1 MRGNYLFTSES
12 VSEGHP
18 DKVCDRISDA
28 VVDAFLGSD
37 PMAKVACETL
47 VTTNTIVVAGEVRMA
62 KDKASPKA
70 IMSKSG
76 KVNKKLVESLARKA
90 VKEIG
95 YAQKGFHWK
104 KAEVHGA
111 PARPVRRHRAGRRRG
126 RQQGRGRGRPRHH
139 VRLRD
144 ERDAG
149 ADAGATPV
157 FAQYPEV
164 DGRRATLRQ
173 AAAARAGREEP
184 GHAAVRRRQAGAR
197 DRDRR
202 VDAAQ
207 GKGRQARARVGRHQ
221 RDRPSVREERAAGRM
236 DAAGGALL
244 CESDGPL
251 RHRRT
256 GRRQRAHRAQDHRR
270 HLRRCSPAWRR
281 RVLRQGPLEGRP
293 LGCLRRALP
302 REERGRRR
310 PRRPLHDPALL
321 RDRRR
326 ASAVGLC
333 EHGRHRKGG
342 RAEAFDRCCRIS

>member
-28 VVDAFLGSD
+28 IVDAFLGSD

-47 VTTNTIVVAGEVRMA
+47 VTTNTDRRRRRSTHGEGQSEPEGDHEQVGQGQQEARRVARAQGRERDRLCA
-62 KDKASPKA
+62 KRIS
-70 IMSKSG
+70 
-76 KVNKKLVESLARKA
+76 LEES
-90 VKEIG
+90 
-95 YAQKGFHWK
+95 
-104 KAEVHGA
+104 EVHGA

-139 VRLRD
+139 VRLCD

-157 FAQYPEV
+157 FAQHPEV

-207 GKGRQARARVGRHQ
+207 GKGRQARARV
-221 RDRPSVREERAAGRM
+221 RAT
-236 DAAGGALL
+236 
-244 CESDGPL
+244 S
-251 RHRRT
+251 RR
-256 GRRQRAHRAQDHRR
+256 
-270 HLRRCSPAWRR
+270 S
-281 RVLRQGPLEGRP
+281 
-293 LGCLRRALP
+293 
-302 REERGRRR
+302 
-310 PRRPLHDPALL
+310 
-321 RDRRR
+321 
-326 ASAVGLC
+326 SA
-333 EHGRHRKGG
+333 R
-342 RAEAFDRCCRIS
+342 S